1 MATRLRTEPGRRCG
15 AWAWPVVLLCALALG
30 SLTAARAQSS
40 DAAAKAR
47 FAVTLARFVQ
57 WPAGSEHTP
66 LRLCVL
72 QNSPSLARA
81 FQNQDGLPVGTRRV
95 AVVLQPP
102 GMSAC
107 DLLFV
112 DDSGARA
119 AAHLVAEGAGR
130 PVLTLGAVDGFLAQ
144 GGMVELVNVDDALRF
159 DVDLPALRKSGL
171 GLSSQVLKLARRV
184 RDGG

>member
-1 MATRLRTEPGRRCG
+1 MSRAVSRRSQACLAAWLLG
-15 AWAWPVVLLCALALG
+15 AAVAVAVLMG
-30 SLTAARAQSS
+30 TTARAQGG

-57 WPAGSEHTP
+57 WPAGAEQAP

-72 QNSPSLARA
+72 QNSATLVQA
-81 FQNQDGLPVGTRRV
+81 FQAHDGAPVGARRV
-95 AVVLQPP
+95 AIVLQPP

-119 AAHLVAEGAGR
+119 AAPLLAEGAGR
-130 PVLTLGAVDGFLAQ
+130 PVLTIGAVDGFLAK

-159 DVDLPALRKSGL
+159 DVDLHTLRRSGL
-171 GLSSQVLKLARRV
+171 TMSSQALKLARRV

>member
-1 MATRLRTEPGRRCG
+1 MPSGARRLGRIASG
-15 AWAWPVVLLCALALG
+15 VLLAVAVCCG
-30 SLTAARAQSS
+30 PAAQAQNS

-57 WPAGSEHTP
+57 WPAGSERAP

-72 QNSPSLARA
+72 QNSAALAQA
-81 FQNQDGLPVGTRRV
+81 FRVHDGAPVGARHV
-95 AVVLQPP
+95 AVVLQPLAL
-102 GMSAC
+102 SAC

-119 AAHLVAEGAGR
+119 AAAMLAEGAGR
-130 PVLTLGAVDGFLAQ
+130 PVLTLGAVDGFLAR

-159 DVDLPALRKSGL
+159 DVDLQAMRRAGL
-171 GLSSQVLKLARRV
+171 GLSSQVLKLARHV

>member
-1 MATRLRTEPGRRCG
+1 MGVSLLRIRLRRLGT
-15 AWAWPVVLLCALALG
+15 AALAGLSLAAVLG
-30 SLTAARAQSS
+30 AGPVAQAQSS

-57 WPAGSEHTP
+57 WPAGSEQAP

-72 QNSPSLARA
+72 QNSAALVRA
-81 FQNQDGLPVGTRRV
+81 FQALDGAPVGTRRV
-95 AVVLQPP
+95 AVVFDPA
-102 GMSAC
+102 GITAC

-119 AAHLVAEGAGR
+119 AAPLIAEGLQH
-130 PVLTLGAVDGFLAQ
+130 PVLTLGAVDGFLAG
-144 GGMVELVNVDDALRF
+144 GGMVELVNVDDTLRF
-159 DVDLPALRKSGL
+159 DVDLHALRQARL
-171 GLSSQVLKLARRV
+171 GLSSHALKLARRV